1 LRHDQTIGFDQI
13 QGLVAEQ
20 YGETKPDDFDGLLY
34 DQLHS
39 EESAY
44 KFYDDLIE
52 GLENSTAEF
61 GISRER
67 LIETLTVIREEE
79 KEGVE
84 RVTQLM
90 QDQ

>member
-1 LRHDQTIGFDQI
+1 MIPFEQI
-13 QGLVAEQ
+13 QTLAAEQ
-20 YGETKPDDFDGLLY
+20 YSETKLDDFDGLLY

-52 GLENSTAEF
+52 SIENSDAEF
-61 GISRER
+61 GVSREY
-67 LIETLTVIREEE
+67 LIETLDVIREEE
-79 KEGVE
+79 AEGVE

-90 QDQ
+90 ETR